1 MNMKNTTILLIF
13 LLCILGLMIGVYQ
26 TEVNDSSA
34 NLVNHEE
41 VINEDSNG
49 TITIH
54 LELKEKNEKLNKIK
68 KRNVIESYNI

>member
-1 MNMKNTTILLIF
+1 MKNTTILLIF

-54 LELKEKNEKLNKIK
+54 LELKEKNESDLIK
-68 KRNVIESYNI
+68 FFT

>member
-1 MNMKNTTILLIF
+1 MKNTTILLIF

-26 TEVNDSSA
+26 TEANDSSA

-54 LELKEKNEKLNKIK
+54 LELKEKNESDLIK
-68 KRNVIESYNI
+68 FFT

>member
-1 MNMKNTTILLIF
+1 
-13 LLCILGLMIGVYQ
+13 MIGVYQ

-54 LELKEKNEKLNKIK
+54 LELKEKNESDLIK
-68 KRNVIESYNI
+68 FFT

>member
-54 LELKEKNEKLNKIK
+54 LELKEKNESDLIK
-68 KRNVIESYNI
+68 FFT

>member
-1 MNMKNTTILLIF
+1 MNMKNTTIFLIF

-54 LELKEKNEKLNKIK
+54 LELKEKNESDLIK
-68 KRNVIESYNI
+68 FFT

>member
-54 LELKEKNEKLNKIK
+54 MLASLIQWT
-68 KRNVIESYNI
+68 